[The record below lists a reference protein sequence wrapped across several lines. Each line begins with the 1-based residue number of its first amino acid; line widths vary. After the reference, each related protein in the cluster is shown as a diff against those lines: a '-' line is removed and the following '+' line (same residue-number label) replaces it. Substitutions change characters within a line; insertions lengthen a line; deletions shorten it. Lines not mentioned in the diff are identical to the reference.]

1 MGKTTWRPQLLEVAM
16 AVQEGIRVE
25 KDYMTSDMKHMRKI
39 FLWEINVFFWKV
51 RHFSCG
57 LARNSRQDMIF

>member
-39 FLWEINVFFWKV
+39 FL
-51 RHFSCG
+51 
-57 LARNSRQDMIF
+57 

>member
-25 KDYMTSDMKHMRKI
+25 KDEFWYETQEKD
-39 FLWEINVFFWKV
+39 FLGEINVFFWKV
-51 RHFSCG
+51 RYFSCG